1 MEMNKVNWTAVGV
14 FGVVVLLALVVGLGF
29 LGGGRGYG
37 GWGMMGPGMMG
48 GYGGWGYSP
57 LNWVGMAFMWL
68 IPIALIVLTV
78 LGVVYLVRAVGS
90 GSGNPSSVARTC
102 PSCGRAVQLD
112 WRNCPHCGASLAEA

>member
-1 MEMNKVNWTAVGV
+1 MNKVNWTAVGV

-29 LGGGRGYG
+29 LGAGRGYG

-102 PSCGRAVQLD
+102 LSCGRAVQLD

>member
-1 MEMNKVNWTAVGV
+1 MNKVNWTAVGV

-29 LGGGRGYG
+29 LGGGSGYG

>member
-1 MEMNKVNWTAVGV
+1 MNKVNWTAVGV

-68 IPIALIVLTV
+68 IPIALIVLTA